1 MQFHL
6 QISSRHL
13 IGLSHQHRWLVHSWW
28 PES

>member
-13 IGLSHQHRWLVHSWW
+13 IGLSHQHRWLVHSW
-28 PES
+28 